1 MILIFTKVKF
11 TKSRE
16 GVKIKRINW
25 FNVGDKK
32 FEALL
37 FAKHLV

>member
-1 MILIFTKVKF
+1 MTLIFTKAKF
-11 TKSRE
+11 TKRE
-16 GVKIKRINW
+16 GAKIKRINW

-32 FEALL
+32 LEALL